1 MQTAGIAVRFD
12 RISKSFPGTQA
23 LSDVTIDVAAGSC
36 HAFCGENGAGK
47 STLGKILA
55 GVHRPDAGQLIVLG
69 VPRRFASPRDALHTG
84 VGMVYQEPSFCNG
97 LSVAENLCLGVL
109 PSRLGFVQRDDLYNR
124 ARELL
129 RPVDA
134 RIDVR
139 RAVGTLGVA
148 QQQLMQIA
156 IAVAAGAQVIVFDEP
171 TSSLSHAESER
182 LFSLIGE
189 LKSRGV
195 TCIYVSH
202 RMPEVFRLCDT
213 ISVLR
218 DGHHVATNRASDM
231 TQQSLVQLMVGR
243 PVGELSPGVSG
254 ESAPEVLRV
263 EAMSSPG
270 KLHDVSFALRRGEVL
285 GVTGLLGAGRTELA
299 RALFGLD
306 RDARGR
312 VFLDEKEVQIRSPM
326 QAIRL
331 GLGLVP
337 EDRKAQGI
345 VPAETAEHNASLPIL
360 KRLSNATFV
369 RTARERAVLQE
380 YFDRLRVRVTAR
392 RSAVGR
398 LSGGNQQKIILMRW
412 LAARSRILIL
422 DEPTRGVDVG
432 AKSELHALIL
442 ELTSKGTSVL
452 LMSSELPEVLSLA
465 SRILILR
472 EGRIVAE
479 RPSHGATQEE
489 LLRLMSGD

>member
-1 MQTAGIAVRFD
+1 MQTAGVAVRFD

-109 PSRLGFVQRDDLYNR
+109 PSRFGFVQRDELYDR

-129 RPVDA
+129 RLVGA

-171 TSSLSHAESER
+171 TSSLSHAESEC

-189 LKSRGV
+189 LRARGV

-218 DGHHVATNRASDM
+218 DGLHVATNRASDM

-243 PVGELSPGVSG
+243 PVGELSPGLSG
-254 ESAPEVLRV
+254 DSAPEVLRV
-263 EAMSSPG
+263 DAMSSPG
-270 KLHDVSFALRRGEVL
+270 KLHDASFTLRRGEVL

-312 VFLDEKEVQIRSPM
+312 VFVDDKEVQIRSPM

-380 YFDRLRVRVTAR
+380 YFDRLRVRVAAR

-479 RPSHGATQEE
+479 RPSRGATQEE